1 MRRWEGRVF
10 QRDPE
15 LFPALEQDLFGEPMR
30 RMKIDPVPDAKE
42 YSFVPEDL
50 KALKKELKAKA
61 KSKKEK

>member
-1 MRRWEGRVF
+1 MEK
-10 QRDPE
+10 
-15 LFPALEQDLFGEPMR
+15 DLFGEPMR

-50 KALKKELKAKA
+50 EELKKELKAKA